1 MKKRYINELIDSS
14 RGAVL
19 RSGEVLLPD
28 ADRVKA
34 ANRVN
39 LLALGDVGG
48 TVLMGLRLLG
58 GEAVGQIGIYDL
70 DPAMMRR
77 YEMEINQICFPDGR
91 TLPEVRML
99 EQDELFDCDM
109 FVFCA
114 SKGVPPVGAAGD
126 VRMAQLEANIQLV
139 GIYADMAV
147 KAGFGG
153 IFAVVSDPVD
163 PLCKAAV
170 LSGLARAGAG
180 IRARRDERE
189 SFVFCSKGSEVFAVS
204 ARRES
209 LRASWGRSRD
219 RRQHLGLR

>member
-1 MKKRYINELIDSS
+1 MKKRYINELIDGS
-14 RGAVL
+14 RETVL
-19 RSGEVLLPD
+19 RSGEALLPD

-114 SKGVPPVGAAGD
+114 SKGVPPVGAGGD
-126 VRMAQLEANIQLV
+126 VRMAQLEANRQLV
-139 GIYADMAV
+139 SMYSSRAV
-147 KAGFGG
+147 SCGFRG

-163 PLCKAAV
+163 PLCKSA
-170 LSGLARAGAG
+170 LSAGLT
-180 IRARRDERE
+180 IPLSCPD
-189 SFVFCSKGSEVFAVS
+189 SF
-204 ARRES
+204 
-209 LRASWGRSRD
+209 
-219 RRQHLGLR
+219 HLK

>member
-14 RGAVL
+14 RGPVL

-77 YEMEINQICFPDGR
+77 YEMEINQICFRTAGR
-91 TLPEVRML
+91 CR
-99 EQDELFDCDM
+99 
-109 FVFCA
+109 
-114 SKGVPPVGAAGD
+114 
-126 VRMAQLEANIQLV
+126 R
-139 GIYADMAV
+139 
-147 KAGFGG
+147 
-153 IFAVVSDPVD
+153 
-163 PLCKAAV
+163 
-170 LSGLARAGAG
+170 SG
-180 IRARRDERE
+180 
-189 SFVFCSKGSEVFAVS
+189 
-204 ARRES
+204 
-209 LRASWGRSRD
+209 
-219 RRQHLGLR
+219 